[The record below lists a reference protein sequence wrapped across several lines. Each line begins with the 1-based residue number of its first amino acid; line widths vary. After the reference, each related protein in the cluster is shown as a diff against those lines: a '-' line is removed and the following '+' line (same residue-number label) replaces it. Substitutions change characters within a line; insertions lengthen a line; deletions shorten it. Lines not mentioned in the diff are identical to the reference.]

1 MLLYQLLAVPGLSG
15 LCWPVSLSDQAVCSP
30 VLGFLLHAQE
40 QLAVSLWVQ
49 AEGAQRPGRQQVQ
62 RLPVWLLAVQHQPRS
77 KVPTRCPVV
86 MVQQ

>member
-15 LCWPVSLSDQAVCSP
+15 LCWPESLSDQAVCS
-30 VLGFLLHAQE
+30 LGFLLHAQE

-49 AEGAQRPGRQQVQ
+49 AEGAQRPGCQQVQ
-62 RLPVWLLAVQHQPRS
+62 RLPVWLLAVQHQLRS
-77 KVPTRCPVV
+77 KVPTRRPGV